1 MLRLSHLTDYGVVL
15 LSQLAQEAPALVT
28 APGLAASTG
37 LPAPTVAKLLK
48 VLTHA
53 GLVSSHRGA
62 AGGYTL
68 ARSPVCISVGEV
80 IAAIDGPL
88 ALTACVE
95 GAVEVCKVESSCP
108 IRGRWS
114 KVNAALKH
122 ALSEISI
129 AELAT
134 PGSPVHDMP
143 AASGVALSH

>member
-1 MLRLSHLTDYGVVL
+1 MLRLSHLTDYGVVV

-28 APGLAASTG
+28 ASGLAASTG

-48 VLTHA
+48 TLTHA

-80 IAAIDGPL
+80 IAAIDGPV

-95 GAVEVCKVESSCP
+95 GAVEVCKVEGSCP

-114 KVNAALKH
+114 KVNAALRR
-122 ALSEISI
+122 ALSEISL

-134 PGSPVHDMP
+134 PGSPVHAMP
-143 AASGVALSH
+143 AAGIPLTH